1 LTVSLP
7 SDWLK
12 KHHVT
17 KGDEVHVSVES
28 DGIRI
33 TPAQRSSQMS
43 AVIDI
48 SGLDRT
54 MIMYVIR
61 SLYRRG
67 FDKIEVSFNQPR
79 VVYTRK
85 NKVVAVA
92 DIINTEVARLIGFE
106 IVEKNETRIVISDF
120 SKSPDS
126 DFDPIVRRIFLL
138 IKGSLEQLITLP
150 KDKSDQLQLNIK
162 QTHDEVTK
170 FISFAMRSL
179 NKNTPLSYDKS
190 TYYYHMLGIL
200 DRFMDNI
207 KYGSHST
214 DFSKNT
220 QKNLDL
226 IKEAFE
232 NYYLCFYTFDLKRF
246 SSINDMR
253 YQIEALVISSLDMR
267 ILTMIEMII
276 DLLESRS
283 GLQL

>member
-1 LTVSLP
+1 
-7 SDWLK
+7 
-12 KHHVT
+12 
-17 KGDEVHVSVES
+17 
-28 DGIRI
+28 
-33 TPAQRSSQMS
+33 MS